1 MVGFSRPVLGEEV
14 VTHGIQISQQG
25 EGMSH
30 TRYLLA
36 VMKALAVLLVSI
48 IIRAS
53 ISIHL
58 ERDLTDDYKGL
69 FFFFL
74 RKSPELGLPL
84 MRHRISKLVSLIG

>member
-1 MVGFSRPVLGEEV
+1 M

-30 TRYLLA
+30 TRYLLT

-58 ERDLTDDYKGL
+58 ERAFTDDYKGL
-69 FFFFL
+69 SVCFFFFKK
-74 RKSPELGLPL
+74 KS
-84 MRHRISKLVSLIG
+84 RIRPSINETQNLKTGFTN

>member
-1 MVGFSRPVLGEEV
+1 M

-69 FFFFL
+69 FFFFFFL